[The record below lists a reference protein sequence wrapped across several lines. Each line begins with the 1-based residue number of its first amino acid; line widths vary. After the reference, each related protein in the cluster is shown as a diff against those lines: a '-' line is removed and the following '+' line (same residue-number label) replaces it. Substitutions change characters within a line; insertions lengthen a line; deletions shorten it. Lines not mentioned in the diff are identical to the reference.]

1 MICEAGNTEKLI
13 PIIKKFQDSLVKGL
27 VFSALVPINS
37 VTKLFTHISAC
48 RSIRYGIAFKE
59 LFDGRVIDE
68 AVQPSGLGLKSVSR

>member
-37 VTKLFTHISAC
+37 STQWWVVHVLSRNYSLIS
-48 RSIRYGIAFKE
+48 RLVVRYAM
-59 LFDGRVIDE
+59 
-68 AVQPSGLGLKSVSR
+68 GLHSKSCLMVGL